1 LCIANPVPPA
11 TICRMTEDAPSPET
25 PSRLSSVYVTCPACQ
40 AIRSTVTPV
49 CEECGLDAEGVF
61 HGDPSYH
68 RAMAPGIGLLIGAIF
83 AAGLIFAC
91 LAAANKSEVEN
102 TEMPGLLT
110 ETSPGEPAINP
121 DDIPLTNIEDLNS
134 EGYVSSLV
142 DSRMARDFPLLD
154 IGDEVKIDVDGT
166 NLSVQVIKL
175 ERRQLFVLTDD
186 GKQRISY
193 HALDAEVRLRCD
205 TDYRAEYRRR
215 NIRAMVRQ
223 RKERFKR

>member
-1 LCIANPVPPA
+1 
-11 TICRMTEDAPSPET
+11 MTEDAPSPET

-40 AIRSTVTPV
+40 AIRSTATPV
-49 CEECGLDAEGVF
+49 CEECGLDAEGVL

-91 LAAANKSEVEN
+91 LAAANKSEVGN

-110 ETSPGEPAINP
+110 ETASNS
-121 DDIPLTNIEDLNS
+121 DDILLTNVEDLS
-134 EGYVSSLV
+134 SKGYVSSLV

-154 IGDEVKIDVDGT
+154 IGDEVEIDVDGK

-193 HALDAEVRLRCD
+193 HVLDAEVRLRCD

-215 NIRAMVRQ
+215 NVRAMVRQ